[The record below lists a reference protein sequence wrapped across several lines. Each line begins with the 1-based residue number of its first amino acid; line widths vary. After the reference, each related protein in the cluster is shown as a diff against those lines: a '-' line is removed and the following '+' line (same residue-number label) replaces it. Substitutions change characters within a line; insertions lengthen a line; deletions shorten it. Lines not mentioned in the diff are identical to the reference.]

1 MLREDLRIRLGT
13 HQDLVDRGLEELR
26 DKSIVERI
34 VSRDYTVW
42 KREDTE
48 ITSRLGWLDSPA
60 VMMKE
65 IGRIEKDGEGL
76 VEEGYT
82 DAVILGMG
90 GSVLAPE
97 VIGRTMGFRE
107 GFLTLSILDS
117 TDPAAVRSLAGR
129 LDPAKT
135 LFIVS
140 SKSGTTVETLSFF
153 NYFYNWIS
161 DAVGVQAAG
170 RHFVAITDPGSLLAD
185 LARRCSFRSTYLND
199 PAVGGRY
206 SALSYF
212 GLVPAAFAGAD
223 ARFFLNRSLSMER
236 GCLKNHMSSPATDTC
251 VLLGTTL
258 GVLAASGRD
267 KLTIITSPQ
276 IQGIVDWI
284 EQLIAESTGKE
295 GKGIFPVVHEP
306 PGIPAVYGN
315 DRVFLG
321 IFLEWD
327 HSWNS
332 GMLTELEAQGH
343 PVVYLFMRD
352 LYDLGRQFLLWEIAT
367 AVAGYFLGIN
377 PFDQPDVEISKQ
389 KTRRMLDEFREK
401 KTLPA
406 ETPDLVLDGISLFG
420 THSGETLA
428 DAMGEFLAQC
438 QSGGYVAL
446 QAFVKPSPEVD
457 RALADLRVRIR
468 DRYRVATS
476 AGYGPRYLHST
487 GQLHKGDA
495 GRGLFIQIT
504 CEELLD
510 VPIPDEAGS
519 CRSSVTFGILKAAQ
533 AMGDRQAL
541 LDRGRKVI
549 RLHFERDVAGGLR
562 ELTKAVS

>member
-13 HQDLVDRGLEELR
+13 HQELVDRGLEELR

-42 KREDTE
+42 KQEDTE

-90 GSVLAPE
+90 GSVLATE

-107 GFLTLSILDS
+107 GFLNLSILDS

-199 PAVGGRY
+199 SAVGGRY

-223 ARFFLNRSLSMER
+223 AAIPDYRDA
-236 GCLKNHMSSPATDTC
+236 PA
-251 VLLGTTL
+251 LL
-258 GVLAASGRD
+258 
-267 KLTIITSPQ
+267 
-276 IQGIVDWI
+276 
-284 EQLIAESTGKE
+284 
-295 GKGIFPVVHEP
+295 
-306 PGIPAVYGN
+306 
-315 DRVFLG
+315 
-321 IFLEWD
+321 
-327 HSWNS
+327 
-332 GMLTELEAQGH
+332 
-343 PVVYLFMRD
+343 
-352 LYDLGRQFLLWEIAT
+352 
-367 AVAGYFLGIN
+367 
-377 PFDQPDVEISKQ
+377 
-389 KTRRMLDEFREK
+389 
-401 KTLPA
+401 
-406 ETPDLVLDGISLFG
+406 
-420 THSGETLA
+420 ETL
-428 DAMGEFLAQC
+428 
-438 QSGGYVAL
+438 
-446 QAFVKPSPEVD
+446 
-457 RALADLRVRIR
+457 LR
-468 DRYRVATS
+468 
-476 AGYGPRYLHST
+476 
-487 GQLHKGDA
+487 K
-495 GRGLFIQIT
+495 
-504 CEELLD
+504 
-510 VPIPDEAGS
+510 
-519 CRSSVTFGILKAAQ
+519 
-533 AMGDRQAL
+533 
-541 LDRGRKVI
+541 
-549 RLHFERDVAGGLR
+549 
-562 ELTKAVS
+562 

>member
-13 HQDLVDRGLEELR
+13 HQELVDRGLEELR

-48 ITSRLGWLDSPA
+48 ITSRLGWLDSPV

-276 IQGIVDWI
+276 IRGIADWI

-420 THSGETLA
+420 THSGETLS
-428 DAMGEFLAQC
+428 DALGEFLAQC
-438 QSGGYVAL
+438 PPGGYVAL

-457 RALADLRVRIR
+457 RALTDLRVRIR

-476 AGYGPRYLHST
+476 TGYGPRYLHST